1 MKNIP
6 DNKILKVDLRTG
18 EISEE
23 LIKEQLSR
31 KFIGARGI
39 NDWLLYSSMEP
50 GKTDP
55 LDPDNVTIFGAGLL
69 AGTAMPAAGRLTITS
84 LNALNGAYGESSSSG
99 YFATELRNA
108 DNLRG
113 KTTLTTIP

>member
-1 MKNIP
+1 M
-6 DNKILKVDLRTG
+6 

-55 LDPDNVTIFGAGLL
+55 LDPDNVIIFGAGLL
-69 AGTAMPAAGRLTITS
+69 AGTAMPAAVAISPQS
-84 LNALNGAYGESSSSG
+84 LEMLIICGA
-99 YFATELRNA
+99 R
-108 DNLRG
+108 
-113 KTTLTTIP
+113 PH